1 MLLTGCGGPAERPS
15 GARATDPAELPPK
28 ITMFYASPPQVAARE
43 STLLCYGVEQAAS
56 VALDPPVASIAPAVS
71 RCLKI
76 LPAKST
82 EYRLTAKSKDG
93 TSVSQSVQVTVG
105 GARAKILDVR
115 VSALE
120 VSKGSAISIC
130 WRAADAISAE
140 LHPLPAMDPAANP
153 NQNCMADRPE
163 ATKLYILKVKGASG
177 DEDREEIRIKVR

>member
-15 GARATDPAELPPK
+15 GAPVVNPADLPPK

-76 LPAKST
+76 LPTRST
-82 EYRLTAKSKDG
+82 EYRLTAKSRDG
-93 TSVSQSVQVTVG
+93 RSTSQSVRVTVG

-130 WRAADAISAE
+130 WKAADAVSAE
-140 LHPLPAMDPAANP
+140 LQPLPPIDPATDP
-153 NQNCMADRPE
+153 NQHCMADRPT
-163 ATKLYILKVKGASG
+163 ATKSYILKVKGASG